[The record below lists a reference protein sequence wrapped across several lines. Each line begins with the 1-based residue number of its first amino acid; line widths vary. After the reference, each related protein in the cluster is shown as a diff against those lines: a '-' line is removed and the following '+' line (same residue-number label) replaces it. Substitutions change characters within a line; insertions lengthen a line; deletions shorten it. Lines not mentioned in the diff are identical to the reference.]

1 VIQLRFIP
9 FALKG
14 AKKNAALD
22 RNRNSELHF
31 ENTGCCHPNL
41 RSLQLSLFL
50 SAKAERD
57 AEIERDRR
65 RWRTPLPGGA
75 SSSAPP
81 PDVQVDVVRS
91 A

>member
-50 SAKAERD
+50 SVLNLGS
-57 AEIERDRR
+57 
-65 RWRTPLPGGA
+65 TPGGTFTY
-75 SSSAPP
+75 S
-81 PDVQVDVVRS
+81 
-91 A
+91 